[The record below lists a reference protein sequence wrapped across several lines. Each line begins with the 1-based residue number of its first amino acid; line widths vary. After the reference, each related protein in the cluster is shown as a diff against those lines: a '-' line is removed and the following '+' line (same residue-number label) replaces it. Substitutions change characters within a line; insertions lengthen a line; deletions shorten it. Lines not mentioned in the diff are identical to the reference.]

1 MKTKIIK
8 GRGKI
13 FFYDEKDREKM
24 NKKYPD
30 IEFNKMN
37 NLTFTTTYKG
47 NKQFD
52 VEIKVDDTKISCFVN
67 KWAWPWKYG
76 SKVELR
82 LYFKDLKKKA
92 ITHITGG
99 IQSKL
104 FKFFRYDYEKMMKDD
119 SKLDK
124 KVSKKTKQ
132 KVNKVEKLT
141 AKQKK
146 IDSYLLKKYGYKKW
160 QQKHTDPELIKEY
173 NKLLNNPDKIL
184 KMKKNNK
191 TRKTMGGAKKMYHK
205 NKYISDSTL
214 KQLQKLSYQDLKN
227 LSSVELQKY
236 KKRVGIIEQEH
247 GPSFTDKELIRMLRK
262 YTATDKTNQKK
273 RSKQTN
279 TKTFKKEQKKEYYK
293 CIKKALNP
301 LSLGLGDKRKMKG
314 YNKTIKKYLIKCN
327 DKRSKIL
334 KRLKKKYPK
343 EWKEFVDNY

>member
-146 IDSYLLKKYGYKKW
+146 IDSYLLKKYG
-160 QQKHTDPELIKEY
+160 
-173 NKLLNNPDKIL
+173 
-184 KMKKNNK
+184 
-191 TRKTMGGAKKMYHK
+191 
-205 NKYISDSTL
+205 
-214 KQLQKLSYQDLKN
+214 
-227 LSSVELQKY
+227 
-236 KKRVGIIEQEH
+236 
-247 GPSFTDKELIRMLRK
+247 RM
-262 YTATDKTNQKK
+262 
-273 RSKQTN
+273 
-279 TKTFKKEQKKEYYK
+279 
-293 CIKKALNP
+293 
-301 LSLGLGDKRKMKG
+301 
-314 YNKTIKKYLIKCN
+314 
-327 DKRSKIL
+327 
-334 KRLKKKYPK
+334 
-343 EWKEFVDNY
+343 